1 MTQETRNAIKALKE
15 VILSSNPNPRY
26 GDMIRALNELE
37 ATLPEEE
44 VIVAKLEEVT
54 ESVPPRVKLPED
66 VTVPLSESPL
76 TVPVPPT
83 EVTVPVL
90 AVAPAAIPS
99 NLVA

>member
-44 VIVAKLEEVT
+44 VIVAKLEEIKEEVIHEMQELGAT
-54 ESVPPRVKLPED
+54 EEQVETIVEEIQE
-66 VTVPLSESPL
+66 TIE
-76 TVPVPPT
+76 
-83 EVTVPVL
+83 EV
-90 AVAPAAIPS
+90 VAPKKKTTKKSTDTPT
-99 NLVA
+99 V